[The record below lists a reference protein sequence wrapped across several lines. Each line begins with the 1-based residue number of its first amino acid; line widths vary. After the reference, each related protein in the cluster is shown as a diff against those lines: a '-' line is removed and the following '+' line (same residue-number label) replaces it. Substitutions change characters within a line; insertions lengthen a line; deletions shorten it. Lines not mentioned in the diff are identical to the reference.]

1 MNRCIEFKNNAGMNL
16 AINEYKEGI
25 DIEIETETEYFL
37 CYSLSNN
44 EKEKL
49 IEFLLNKETKND

>member
-1 MNRCIEFKNNAGMNL
+1 MNRYIEFKNNADMNL

-25 DIEIETETEYFL
+25 DIEIETETKNFL
-37 CYSLSNN
+37 CYSLPNN

>member
-1 MNRCIEFKNNAGMNL
+1 MNRYIEFKNNAGMNL

-25 DIEIETETEYFL
+25 DIEIETENKHFL

-44 EKEKL
+44 EKDQL

>member
-1 MNRCIEFKNNAGMNL
+1 MNRCIIFKNNAGLNL

-25 DIEIETETEYFL
+25 DIEIEGANHFL
-37 CYSLSNN
+37 YYSLSNN

-49 IEFLLNKETKND
+49 IEFLLNKETNND

>member
-1 MNRCIEFKNNAGMNL
+1 MNRYIEFKNNAGMNL
-16 AINEYKEGI
+16 AINEYKKGI
-25 DIEIETETEYFL
+25 DIEIETKTKHFL

-44 EKEKL
+44 EKYQL

>member
-1 MNRCIEFKNNAGMNL
+1 MNL

-25 DIEIETETEYFL
+25 DIEIETETKHFL

-44 EKEKL
+44 EKDQL
-49 IEFLLNKETKND
+49 IEFLLNKENKND